1 VRVLAVNSATKVAS
15 AAVVNEEEVVGEFF
29 LNTAKTHSERLM
41 PLIDE
46 LFKYSDLTLDDVDG
60 FALAIGPGSFTGL
73 RIGLATVKGLAFF
86 TGKPVV
92 GISTLDGL
100 AKNLPLTP
108 GLICPV
114 IYARRGEVYTA
125 IYVNA
130 ASGLERISDYMALSP
145 EKLVSLLARLDTGRI
160 TLLGDGTEMFTGD
173 MKKILGPGLTLA
185 PAEHRLP
192 RASTVGFLGLERL
205 KRGDK
210 DDLDKLTPYY
220 IRASAAEDRLSKRKY
235 KG

>member
-1 VRVLAVNSATKVAS
+1 VHVLAVNSATKVAS
-15 AAVVNEEEVVGEFF
+15 VAVVNEEEVVGEFF

-46 LFKYSDLTLDDVDG
+46 LLKYSDLTLDDIDG
-60 FALAIGPGSFTGL
+60 FTIAIGPGSFTGL

-92 GISTLDGL
+92 GVSTLDGL
-100 AKNLPLTP
+100 AKNLPQAP

-114 IYARRGEVYTA
+114 IYARKGEVYTA

-145 EKLVSLLARLDTGRI
+145 EKLVSLLSRLDTGKI

-173 MKKILGPGLTLA
+173 MRKTLGPGLALA

-192 RASTVGFLGLERL
+192 RASTIGFLGLERL

-210 DDLDKLTPYY
+210 DDLDRLTPYY
-220 IRASAAEDRLSKRKY
+220 IRASAAEDRLSKREC